1 MSRAKNLS
9 VYEDLSTSFV
19 NLGAL
24 LRYLEARRFA
34 GQVRVSL
41 DDYEAEITLRAG
53 EKPLVRERD
62 RTTGREA
69 EGEAALQRL
78 LVRAMD
84 AGGRI
89 DVYREALTGEKTSE
103 EKAAAPPV
111 DETENET
118 GEAVAE
124 LSGEDVNWQGLL
136 RTSAEL
142 IAAVE
147 RATLGVGA
155 NFATAFRAA
164 RLELADDYA
173 FLDPNGGRFVYANNK
188 VELQAGPS
196 PKTFIY
202 GLCETLHRVVEKI
215 AVGKRASTVRERVA
229 LELAVL
235 SRRRAQQLAAF
246 GILQQLDR
254 IAGTRVI

>member
-1 MSRAKNLS
+1 MSRANNLS
-9 VYEDLSTSFV
+9 VYEDLNTSFV

-24 LRYLEARRFA
+24 LRYLEARGFA

-41 DDYEAEITLRAG
+41 DDYEADITLRAG

-62 RTTGREA
+62 RTTGRVD

-89 DVYREALTGEKTSE
+89 DVYREAGEG
-103 EKAAAPPV
+103 
-111 DETENET
+111 TEPERSLADVE
-118 GEAVAE
+118 GEAEDDEAGLE
-124 LSGEDVNWQGLL
+124 SSGEGVNWQGLL

-147 RATLGVGA
+147 RAALGVGA
-155 NFATAFRAA
+155 NFGAAFQVA

-173 FLDPNGGRFVYANNK
+173 FLDPNDARFTYAGGEVQ
-188 VELQAGPS
+188 LQAGPN
-196 PKTFIY
+196 PKAFVY

-215 AVGKRASTVRERVA
+215 AMGRRAATVRERVA

-235 SRRRAQQLAAF
+235 SRRRRQQLAAF
-246 GILQQLDR
+246 GILEQLDR

>member
-1 MSRAKNLS
+1 MSRASNLS
-9 VYEDLSTSFV
+9 VYEDLNTSFV

-24 LRYLEARRFA
+24 LRYLEARGFA
-34 GQVRVSL
+34 GRVRVAL
-41 DDYEAEITLRAG
+41 EDYEADITLRAG
-53 EKPLVRERD
+53 EKPLVREHN
-62 RTTGREA
+62 RTTGRVD

-89 DVYREALTGEKTSE
+89 DVYREAGE
-103 EKAAAPPV
+103 
-111 DETENET
+111 ETEQGRSLAGVES
-118 GEAVAE
+118 EAEDDEAGLE
-124 LSGEDVNWQGLL
+124 SSGEGVNWQGLL

-147 RATLGVGA
+147 RAALGVGA
-155 NFATAFRAA
+155 NFGAAFQMA

-173 FLDPNGGRFVYANNK
+173 FLDPNDARFIYAGGEVK
-188 VELQAGPS
+188 LQAGLN
-196 PKTFIY
+196 PKAFVY

-215 AVGKRASTVRERVA
+215 SVGRRSATVRERVA

-235 SRRRAQQLAAF
+235 SRRRRQQLASF
-246 GILQQLDR
+246 GILAQLDR